1 MRTALYH
8 FWAFFVI
15 STVHRQFKGN
25 WPFAKITIQS
35 DILACS
41 SPVRT
46 LRVLAA
52 LIPFLTALCGFPAAS
67 LSITG
72 ILKIADTPFYNFSPL
87 PYRFNQN
94 NTEKSVITPDRK

>member
-1 MRTALYH
+1 VRTALYH

-87 PYRFNQN
+87 PHRFNQN